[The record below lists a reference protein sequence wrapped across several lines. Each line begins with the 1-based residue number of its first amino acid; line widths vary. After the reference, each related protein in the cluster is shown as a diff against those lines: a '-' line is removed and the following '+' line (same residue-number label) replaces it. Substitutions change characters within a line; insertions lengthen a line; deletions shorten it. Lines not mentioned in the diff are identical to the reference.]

1 MQMEPLQ
8 RFGRSYKFNG
18 VTLSGF
24 KKIVGDAPF
33 IFSAQE
39 FSEQINFH
47 MSAMW
52 IWEDILSINQSPIA
66 YDLKMLIPQHV
77 HHLT

>member
-18 VTLSGF
+18 VTLSGI
-24 KKIVGDAPF
+24 KKIVGDTPF

-39 FSEQINFH
+39 FSEQINFQYECYVDLGRY
-47 MSAMW
+47 SF
-52 IWEDILSINQSPIA
+52 NKPIA
-66 YDLKMLIPQHV
+66 HCI
-77 HHLT
+77 